1 MAIPGGINLATK
13 YSNVVDERFTRE
25 SQAMLALNNDYEF
38 KGDKTVKVYSIPV
51 VPMVD
56 YTRSGMQRYGTPT
69 DLSRNVQTLT
79 VTKDRAF
86 TFIIDA
92 GDKIQSQMVSD
103 AGRSL
108 SRQLS
113 EVWVPEFDTYVFK
126 TLAGAAQS
134 TGNYAATAVDKT
146 NAYAAFLNGMERL
159 GDCNVPK
166 LYWAAA

>member
-1 MAIPGGINLATK
+1 MAGGQNLAER
-13 YSNVVDERFTRE
+13 YSTVVDERFARE
-25 SQAMLALNNDYEF
+25 SQAMLALSNEYEF
-38 KGDKTVKVYSIPV
+38 KGDKTVKVYSIPI

-56 YTRSGMQRYGTPT
+56 YTRSGSSRYGTPT

-92 GDKIQSQMVSD
+92 GDKIQSEMVSD
-103 AGRSL
+103 AGKAL

-126 TLAGAAQS
+126 HLCDAAKDR
-134 TGNYAATAVDKT
+134 GNYASTSLDKT
-146 NAYAAFLNGMERL
+146 NAYAAFLAGMERL
-159 GDCNVPK
+159 GDNNVPK
-166 LYWAAA
+166 NYWVAAQ

>member
-56 YTRSGMQRYGTPT
+56 YTRSGVQRYGTPT

-92 GDKIQSQMVSD
+92 GDKIQSQMLADPCPASCPKCGCPSSTPTSSRLWPPPRR
-103 AGRSL
+103 APATMPPLPSIRPTPTPL
-108 SRQLS
+108 S
-113 EVWVPEFDTYVFK
+113 
-126 TLAGAAQS
+126 
-134 TGNYAATAVDKT
+134 
-146 NAYAAFLNGMERL
+146 
-159 GDCNVPK
+159 
-166 LYWAAA
+166 